1 MLRILSSRKLSVK
14 EYEAIVL
21 GPQASR
27 LPALSL
33 TKKVGLQH
41 SRKWSWFF
49 STRAGGTPAVPGRA
63 SLIKKGTAM
72 SKRLGVG
79 FIGSGF
85 VAKFHLQAW
94 RGVRDADVLGVY
106 SPNPEHA
113 AATAAL
119 ARDLRVGNAPAFSS
133 IEDMVAAPEID
144 CVWLCGPNHQ
154 RLQNMQAIC
163 DALDAGK
170 GKLIGIAC
178 EKQLA
183 RNVGEARQM
192 VQMVERSGLLHG
204 YLEDQIFAPSVT
216 RGKEIMWTRAAA
228 LTGRPYLARAAEEHS
243 GPHAPWFWRGELQGG
258 GVLNDM
264 MCHSVEVARFM
275 LTKPGA
281 PRSSIRPVK
290 VSAQIASLKWSR
302 PENSDVLQKTMG
314 AEVDYQKSPA
324 EDFARA
330 TINYSDEDDN
340 PLIVEV
346 TTSWSYVGAGLR
358 LSLEVLGP
366 EYSLAMNSLDSGLKL
381 FLSREVKGSAGEDL
395 VEKQN
400 AEQGLMPVLGNEG
413 AEYGYES
420 QNRYFVQSFLEGRQP
435 EENFR
440 AGLEGP
446 ELLMTASMSAEQ
458 ARTIPFRP
466 EGLETFV
473 PLVAQGRWRPNK

>member
-1 MLRILSSRKLSVK
+1 MSNKLG
-14 EYEAIVL
+14 I
-21 GPQASR
+21 
-27 LPALSL
+27 
-33 TKKVGLQH
+33 
-41 SRKWSWFF
+41 
-49 STRAGGTPAVPGRA
+49 
-63 SLIKKGTAM
+63 
-72 SKRLGVG
+72 G

-119 ARDLRVGNAPAFSS
+119 ARDLRVGNARAFSS
-133 IEDMVAAPEID
+133 IEEMVAASEID

-163 DALDAGK
+163 DALDDGK
-170 GKLIGIAC
+170 GKLLGIAC
-178 EKQLA
+178 EKPLA
-183 RNVGEARQM
+183 RNVAEARQM
-192 VQMVERSGLLHG
+192 LQMVERSGLLHG

-275 LTKPGA
+275 LTKPGT

-302 PENSDVLQKTMG
+302 PEYSDVLKKIMG

-366 EYSLAMNSLDSGLKL
+366 EYSLNMNSLDSGLKL

-400 AEQGLMPVLGNEG
+400 AEQGLMPVLGNEA

-440 AGLEGP
+440 AGLEVT
-446 ELLMTASMSAEQ
+446 ELLMTAYMSAEQ
-458 ARTIPFRP
+458 ERTIPFRP
-466 EGLETFV
+466 EGLDTFV
-473 PLVAQGRWRPNK
+473 PLVAQGRWRPNE